1 MESPVL
7 GIAFECLRA
16 ILVAYLSA
24 ARTWRGLKVEC
35 VSVGNRLHVEG
46 YSQIEYLQITRD
58 RGSRGHL

>member
-24 ARTWRGLKVEC
+24 ARTWCGLEVEC
-35 VSVGNRLHVEG
+35 VRVGNRLHVEG
-46 YSQIEYLQITRD
+46 YSHE
-58 RGSRGHL
+58 